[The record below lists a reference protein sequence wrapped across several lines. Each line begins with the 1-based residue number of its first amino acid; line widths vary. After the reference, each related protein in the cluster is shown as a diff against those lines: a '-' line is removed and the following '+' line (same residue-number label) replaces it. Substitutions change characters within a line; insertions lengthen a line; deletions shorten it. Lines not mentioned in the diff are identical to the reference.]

1 MTSDLSKLT
10 ENDVLNI
17 ILYGIYKLTKDPRYS
32 TLGEL
37 IYTLDK
43 DNLYKLCSE
52 FGGTVIKIPTLEELR
67 NATKAFLIYQ
77 EVHKGR
83 QFAKVCEE
91 LEVVPSERKEI
102 LELFGVLSEILE
114 GYTND

>member
-1 MTSDLSKLT
+1 MTNLSKLT
-10 ENDVLNI
+10 ENDILNI
-17 ILYGIYKLTKDPRYS
+17 ILYGIYRLTQDPRYS

-77 EVHKGR
+77 EVHEGKS
-83 QFAKVCEE
+83 FTKVCEE
-91 LEVVPSERKEI
+91 LEVVPSERKDV
-102 LELFGVLSEILE
+102 LELFGILSEILE
-114 GYTND
+114 GYEND

>member
-1 MTSDLSKLT
+1 MINLSKLT
-10 ENDVLNI
+10 ESDILNI
-17 ILYGIYKLTKDPRYS
+17 VLYGIYRLTQDPKYS

-52 FGGTVIKIPTLEELR
+52 FGGIVIKIPTLEELR
-67 NATKAFLIYQ
+67 NAMKAFLIYQ
-77 EVHKGR
+77 EVHEGKS
-83 QFAKVCEE
+83 FAAVCEE
-91 LEVVPSERKEI
+91 LDVTSSERKDV
-102 LELFGVLSEILE
+102 LEMFGVISEILD